1 MSYTESRYNSLAFD
15 AGESPLSK
23 FQQQQIK
30 LRRERNLTEES
41 NKIRQAEVDSARSG
55 TQRRIYRQ
63 RPPVGTDPV
72 LSKDMKRGVVQQDIQ
87 ARELQ
92 DSFEQQGIGSEQNRK
107 LLIDKEHAL
116 SLESGGPDYDK
127 LQFSGSARQNRVLG
141 PKNAFTPEQI
151 RTLGLPT
158 DWSEAITDKQAFGK
172 DTMANLTNNDWIRL
186 QQKEV
191 TDQELLGHKMFE
203 QDLESKG
210 QIWIDAE
217 STEEV
222 VQRVDV
228 DQGKQSLKK
237 HFKKD
242 HFPSQDSLAEGQN
255 LKARQLNQKLSR
267 NPDTFDIKKLKIG
280 EGLSKQTGKLS
291 KAQAMAE
298 LGLHVSSGNIPGA
311 VVSASA
317 LSAHAAAQN
326 PTVQKK
332 FAELVIK
339 IVQDKGAKQAG
350 KLIPGVDVGISA
362 MEAWGYLSRG
372 RVDQAGIAALSGAI
386 GWVPGLGDFGAALLD
401 ATNLAID
408 VKRGDFSKK
417 KPEIV
422 ENKSAT
428 TRLSKQ
434 AQDHL
439 DDIKIDK
446 RSARVLKNLF

>member
-1 MSYTESRYNSLAFD
+1 MAHPIDGELLGVKAFD
-15 AGESPLSK
+15 AGMSSPYLEQRR
-23 FQQQQIK
+23 QQQSK
-30 LRRERNLTEES
+30 ERRERNLAKES
-41 NKIRQAEVDSARSG
+41 AEIRQAEVDSAVSG

-107 LLIDKEHAL
+107 LLVDKEHAL

-255 LKARQLNQKLSR
+255 LKARQLNQKLAR
-267 NPDTFDIKKLKIG
+267 NPDTFDIKKLQIG
-280 EGLSKQTGKLS
+280 EGLGKQTGRLS

-298 LGLHVSSGNIPGA
+298 LGLNVSAGNIPGA
-311 VVSASA
+311 VISGSA
-317 LSAHAAAQN
+317 LSAHVAAQN

-332 FAELVIK
+332 FAELIIK
-339 IVQDKGAKQAG
+339 IVQDKGAKKAG

-362 MEAWGYLSRG
+362 MEAWGYITQG
-372 RVDQAGIAALSGAI
+372 RMDQAGIAALSGAI
-386 GWVPGLGDFGAALLD
+386 GWVPVLGDFGAALLD
-401 ATNLAID
+401 AGNLAID
-408 VKRGDFSKK
+408 YSRGDFSKK
-417 KPEIV
+417 KQSDIV
-422 ENKSAT
+422 RKPQPDPKNYKSLQRRA
-428 TRLSKQ
+428 RGILSN
-434 AQDHL
+434 
-439 DDIKIDK
+439 
-446 RSARVLKNLF
+446 LK